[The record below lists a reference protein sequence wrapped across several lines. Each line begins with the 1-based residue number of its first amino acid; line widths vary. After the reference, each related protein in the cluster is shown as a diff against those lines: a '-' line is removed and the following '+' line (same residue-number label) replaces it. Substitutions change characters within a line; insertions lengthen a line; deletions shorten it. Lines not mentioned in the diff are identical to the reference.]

1 MADEEKILEVRDLTV
16 KVGNVALVENI
27 SFAVKKGETV
37 LVIGPNGAGKTTL
50 FRALIGSVPYSGEVK
65 WGEGAS
71 IGYVPQKVDLER
83 DLPITV
89 REFFMLKTGNIGE
102 VEVKEALLDVKLGS
116 EYAEKGIS
124 ELSSG
129 ELQRILIAW
138 AVLGH
143 PQVLLFDEPTASID
157 IAGQETIYELLH
169 NLQDT
174 HDLTLI
180 MISHDLTV
188 VYKYATQVL
197 CLNKEQICFGA
208 PREVLTPEELSKL
221 YGPELTFYHHLH

>member
-50 FRALIGSVPYSGEVK
+50 FRALIGSVPYFGEVK

-102 VEVKEALLDVKLGS
+102 AEVKEALLDVKLES

-143 PQVLLFDEPTASID
+143 PKVLLFDEPTASID
-157 IAGQETIYELLH
+157 VAGQETIYELLH

-197 CLNKEQICFGA
+197 CLNKEQICFGS